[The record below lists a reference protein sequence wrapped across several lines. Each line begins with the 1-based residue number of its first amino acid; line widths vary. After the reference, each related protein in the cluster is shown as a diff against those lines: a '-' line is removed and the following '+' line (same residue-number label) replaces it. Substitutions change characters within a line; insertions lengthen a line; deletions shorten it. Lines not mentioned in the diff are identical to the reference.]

1 MTAQM
6 VTLGDLYLIGSSKR
20 VLKSQWKTEG
30 VPFYRGREITRLAA
44 DGFVENELFISE
56 EHFAELAGRS
66 GVPKPGDIVITAIG
80 TIGNAHIVRE
90 GDRFYFKDASVL
102 WMKRKT
108 DVSSKFIHL
117 WLQSPLFF
125 EQLDKDNG
133 ATVDTLTIQKLQSV
147 RLCVPPLPEQ
157 QRIVAILDEAFET
170 IAAARANAEQNRQNA
185 RALFESYLQSVFS
198 QRGEGWVERTL
209 DEAVDQY
216 CSLSYGI
223 VQPGDEMADGLPI
236 VRPTDL
242 GVKVIELNGLKRI
255 DANLADSY
263 RRTTLRGNDLL
274 LCVRGTTGLLS
285 ISSKT
290 LLGGNVTRGIVP
302 IHFEP
307 SLLSQE
313 FGYYLMRSEPVQT
326 QIRKKTYG
334 TALMQI
340 NIRDLRKLVIS
351 IPSLQK
357 QHELVAKFDALWK
370 DTQRLES
377 LYQRKIEALDE
388 LKQSLLQQAFSGQ
401 L

>member
-1 MTAQM
+1 MTLDEACHFSNGLWKGEKDPLINVGVIRNTNFRKDGSLDDSEIAYLDVEAKKFDKRRLQF
-6 VTLGDLYLIGSSKR
+6 GDIILEKSGGGPKQPVGRVALFDKQDGLFSFSNFTSAVRVKDPKKLDFRFLHKFLYWTYL
-20 VLKSQWKTEG
+20 
-30 VPFYRGREITRLAA
+30 
-44 DGFVENELFISE
+44 
-56 EHFAELAGRS
+56 S
-66 GVPKPGDIVITAIG
+66 GVTERMQSHSTGIRNLDA
-80 TIGNAHIVRE
+80 NAYKSIE
-90 GDRFYFKDASVL
+90 IAY
-102 WMKRKT
+102 
-108 DVSSKFIHL
+108 
-117 WLQSPLFF
+117 
-125 EQLDKDNG
+125 
-133 ATVDTLTIQKLQSV
+133 
-147 RLCVPPLPEQ
+147 PPIPEQ
-157 QRIVAILDEAFET
+157 QRIVAILDEAFAA
-170 IAAARANAEQNRQNA
+170 IAAARANAEQSRQNA

>member
-1 MTAQM
+1 M
-6 VTLGDLYLIGSSKR
+6 
-20 VLKSQWKTEG
+20 
-30 VPFYRGREITRLAA
+30 
-44 DGFVENELFISE
+44 
-56 EHFAELAGRS
+56 
-66 GVPKPGDIVITAIG
+66 
-80 TIGNAHIVRE
+80 
-90 GDRFYFKDASVL
+90 
-102 WMKRKT
+102 
-108 DVSSKFIHL
+108 
-117 WLQSPLFF
+117 
-125 EQLDKDNG
+125 
-133 ATVDTLTIQKLQSV
+133 
-147 RLCVPPLPEQ
+147 
-157 QRIVAILDEAFET
+157 
-170 IAAARANAEQNRQNA
+170 
-185 RALFESYLQSVFS
+185 
-198 QRGEGWVERTL
+198 
-209 DEAVDQY
+209 
-216 CSLSYGI
+216 
-223 VQPGDEMADGLPI
+223 
-236 VRPTDL
+236 
-242 GVKVIELNGLKRI
+242 
-255 DANLADSY
+255 
-263 RRTTLRGNDLL
+263 
-274 LCVRGTTGLLS
+274 LS

>member
-102 WMKRKT
+102 WMKRTT

-117 WLQSPLFF
+117 WLQSRLFF
-125 EQLDKDNG
+125 EQLVKDNG
-133 ATVDTLTIQKLQSV
+133 ATVDTLAIQKLQSV

-388 LKQSLLQQAFSGQ
+388 LKQSLLQQAFSRQ
-401 L
+401 F